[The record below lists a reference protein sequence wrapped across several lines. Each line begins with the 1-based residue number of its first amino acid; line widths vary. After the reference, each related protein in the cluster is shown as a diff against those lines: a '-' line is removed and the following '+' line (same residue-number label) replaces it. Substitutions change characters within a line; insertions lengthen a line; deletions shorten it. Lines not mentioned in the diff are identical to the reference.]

1 MNMKKV
7 DIVVSLSLNSSIGP
21 VQTLKRVI
29 GSKAIYAANGFDIDL
44 FTLDALPQTAE
55 ETFKSKESWMLAMC
69 RKLAEV
75 LSKHTMFY
83 AKNRINNLYKNS
95 CRILSYYNGLNRT
108 PDVIVF
114 HNWQDCYEYLTNY
127 RKDNVKVC
135 LFIHSD
141 GTPDGNKMILSY
153 YPKLI
158 GSDVEKEM
166 DRRLEYV
173 MDNIYVMACITKVE
187 EINLLRQFPMLKGK
201 TQLVVNGIT
210 DLEKKQLEESIKIRD
225 VTSSAKYRFISVG
238 SMNGRKGHREIIECV
253 NNMDS
258 SLRKDVFVT
267 FVGDGI
273 QRHALEKQVGK
284 YGLQD
289 YFDFVGPIPN
299 HDVYKYQAK
308 SNIGILFSQLE
319 GLPLA
324 LLESLRSGL
333 AIISTNVSGIPE
345 VVENGENGVLV
356 NYDINELQ
364 QVFNNLDK
372 YDWDNM
378 GKVSRKMFVDY
389 YNFPRMRR
397 DYIIM
402 LKKALDKL

>member
-1 MNMKKV
+1 MKKI
-7 DIVVSLSLNSSIGP
+7 DIVVSLSLKSSIGP

-29 GSKAIYAANGFDIDL
+29 GSKAFYADNGFDINL
-44 FTLDALPQTAE
+44 FTLDELPQTAE
-55 ETFKSKESWMLAMC
+55 ETFKSKDSWILTMC
-69 RKLAEV
+69 RKLASF
-75 LSKHTMFY
+75 LSQHTMFY
-83 AKNRINNLYKNS
+83 AKNRINSLYNS
-95 CRILSYYNGLNRT
+95 SRRMLGYYNDLNRVS
-108 PDVIVF
+108 DVIVF
-114 HNWQDCYEYLTNY
+114 HSWQDCYEYLTNF

-141 GTPDGNKMILSY
+141 GSPDGNKMILSY
-153 YPKLI
+153 YPKLK

-173 MDNIYVMACITKVE
+173 MENINVMACITKIE
-187 EINLLRQFPMLKGK
+187 EMNLLLQFPVLKGK

-210 DLEKKQLEESIKIRD
+210 DLEQNQLEDSIKIRH
-225 VTSSAKYRFISVG
+225 VKSQAKYRFISVG
-238 SMNGRKGHREIIECV
+238 SMNGRKGHREIVECV

-267 FVGDGI
+267 FVGGGL
-273 QRHALEKQVGK
+273 QRPALEKQVEK

-289 YFDFVGPIPN
+289 CFDFVGLIPN
-299 HDVYKYQAK
+299 NEVYKYQAK

-345 VVENGENGVLV
+345 VVENGENGVLI

-364 QVFNNLDK
+364 DVFNNLDK
-372 YDWDNM
+372 YDWDSM

-389 YNFPRMRR
+389 YNFSRMRQ
-397 DYIIM
+397 DYLKM
-402 LKKALDKL
+402 LNKALDQL